1 VKQRRDHALS
11 PPHAAGSEG
20 DNTGAAAGGAITE
33 DEKGGVATPVDVAV
47 LQAAWMHLPG

>member
-1 VKQRRDHALS
+1 MKQRRDHALS